1 MTFWAGS
8 GRGDSPSS
16 NASSSHARPGASSSF
31 FLGSGSGDDEEDG
44 SYGLFDKERLAYTGD
59 GADNEGNGSSALG
72 LTSMNFWDFDAAG
85 ATTSNGNSSGT
96 SSSQGM
102 PFVKQEDLEDGDSA
116 ALLNRMLLQQ
126 QSRSIAGMAGAG
138 QSSVEAANSPDGMD
152 FDELVAA
159 DAFA

>member
-1 MTFWAGS
+1 MTFWAGT

-59 GADNEGNGSSALG
+59 GTDNGGHGSSALG

-85 ATTSNGNSSGT
+85 ATTSNGNGSGT

-102 PFVKQEDLEDGDSA
+102 PFVKQEEMEDGDSA

-126 QSRSIAGMAGAG
+126 SRSAGMAGAG
-138 QSSVEAANSPDGMD
+138 QSSIEAANSPDGMD